1 MKQKNVILMVVA
13 VGCGLVA
20 AFLTSQMSAKGQ
32 VEQVDVVVAVKD
44 LPVGTVFTK
53 EDQKSLVKIK
63 KVSKDGLPPAY
74 ITNPEELFDKRLSR
88 PIRAEETFNPADLN
102 KGIAL
107 PDGTD
112 LVALSVGP
120 SQAASG
126 FVVPG
131 CRVDVMASLRLGNTL
146 KVFDLLVN
154 TLVINVNH
162 DMTNNKNGVYP
173 DINQVGFA
181 LTRKEAML
189 MELARARSCTLT
201 LKLRNQTKPIEADK
215 DYNIDEV
222 IKLLEDSQNPTV
234 VKSGNDEKHPD
245 GSSANPKTKPGDP
258 TAGTGKP
265 SESPVTPA
273 KPPETGFAPPPSIAV
288 KKVLIAKR
296 DITPHTD
303 VTQDLIAEA
312 FELRDAPKDFAGD
325 ALSDLTD
332 ALGRQFTVGVAKG
345 QWVTPFMVGL
355 APKPSPQDPFIAPKA
370 PESPA
375 APVQPGE
382 VKPVEKRRTHDVAI
396 HGTHGTIVHRYEEVK
411 PGQWKKIAELTPEQ
425 AAKEDKPEAP
435 KAAPKVD

>member
-20 AFLTSQMSAKGQ
+20 AFLTSQMSARGQ
-32 VEQVDVVVAVKD
+32 VEQVEVIVAAKD
-44 LPVGTVFTK
+44 LPVGTVFNK
-53 EDQKSLVKIK
+53 EDLKLLVKTK
-63 KVSKDGLPPAY
+63 KVPKDGLPPAY
-74 ITNPEELFDKRLSR
+74 ISNVDELTEKRLSR

-131 CRVDVMASLRLGNTL
+131 CRVDVMASLKLGNTL

-181 LTRKEAML
+181 LTKKEAVL
-189 MELARARSCTLT
+189 LELARARSCTLT
-201 LKLRNQTKPIEADK
+201 LKLRNTTKPADADK
-215 DYNIDEV
+215 GYNIDEV

-234 VKSGNDEKHPD
+234 VKTGADEKHPS
-245 GSSANPKTKPGDP
+245 GTAPETPAETPVKPVKPVETPTKPVDP
-258 TAGTGKP
+258 PK
-265 SESPVTPA
+265 SDY
-273 KPPETGFAPPPSIAV
+273 APPPSLPV
-288 KKVLIAKR
+288 KKVLIATR
-296 DITPHTD
+296 DIDPHTD
-303 VTQDLIAEA
+303 VTNDLIKEA
-312 FELRDAPKDFAGD
+312 FELKELPKEFAGD
-325 ALSDLTD
+325 ALSDLTE
-332 ALGRQFTVGVAKG
+332 ALGKQFRTGVAKG

-355 APKPSPQDPFIAPKA
+355 DPKA
-370 PESPA
+370 PPQDQFK
-375 APVQPGE
+375 PKPGE
-382 VKPVEKRRTHDVAI
+382 PEPKAEPVKPVKRKTHDVSV
-396 HGTHGTIVHRYEEVK
+396 HGTNGTVIHRYEEVA
-411 PGQWKKIAELTPEQ
+411 PGKWKLIAVLAPEQ
-425 AAKEDKPEAP
+425 AAKEDKPEEP